1 MFQPNLAAGSE
12 KMGHQMKNL
21 FKRFA
26 KDDSGNA
33 TVEFVIWL
41 PMVLLAFGLTVDVSM
56 IFHSQSQVLRIVQ
69 DANRSASIG
78 RLKTASETETFVE
91 TRMRQSSAAANAK
104 STINAGVIT
113 TTVTYPARDFQV
125 LGFFKQFNDL
135 QITVNS
141 EHLIENWGA

>member
-1 MFQPNLAAGSE
+1 MT
-12 KMGHQMKNL
+12 NL
-21 FKRFA
+21 FKRFSR
-26 KDDSGNA
+26 DESGSA
-33 TVEFVIWL
+33 TVEFVLWL
-41 PMVLLAFGLTVDVSM
+41 PMVLLAFGLTVDASM

-78 RLKTASETETFVE
+78 RLQTASEAESYVE
-91 TRMRQSSAAANAK
+91 TRLRKASSAANAT
-104 STINAGVIT
+104 STINGGIIT

-125 LGFFKQFNDL
+125 LGLFQQFNDL

>member
-1 MFQPNLAAGSE
+1 MT
-12 KMGHQMKNL
+12 NL
-21 FKRFA
+21 FKRFSR
-26 KDDSGNA
+26 DESGSA
-33 TVEFVIWL
+33 TVEFVLWL
-41 PMVLLAFGLTVDVSM
+41 PMVLLAFGLTVDASM

-78 RLKTASETETFVE
+78 RLQTASEAESYVE
-91 TRMRQSSAAANAK
+91 TRLRKASSAANAT
-104 STINAGVIT
+104 STINGGIIT

-125 LGFFKQFNDL
+125 LGFFQQFNDL